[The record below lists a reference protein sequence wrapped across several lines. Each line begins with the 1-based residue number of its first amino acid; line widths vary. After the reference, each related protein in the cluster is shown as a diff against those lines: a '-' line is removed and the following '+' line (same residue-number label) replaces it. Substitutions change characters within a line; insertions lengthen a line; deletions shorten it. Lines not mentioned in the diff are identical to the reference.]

1 VELEYV
7 LQTALT
13 KITDLLGLPFGWIYM
28 LEGKTLVLKTSRGT
42 RVDFLTLS
50 GHGTDAQ
57 GEWLNRPKVRWERL
71 GKDGAAEEFR
81 DLEIRFWA
89 SIPLRTKETT
99 AGALIVAGRNF
110 EMFSAKQAELMEAFG
125 NQISVALTNAQ
136 LFEQVK
142 RSERRYAD
150 LFEHAPDLYFSIDR
164 RHTILGCNTTGAGML
179 GCAQSQVVGRMFADL
194 FVPERR
200 TALRTM
206 VERMFS
212 EGTTLRDVEEQMIRQ
227 DGQAF
232 FVSLNSSLEVDERG
246 SIVNA
251 RIVARDIT
259 DRKQM
264 EGALLHAQKI
274 DSIGNLAGGIAH
286 DFNNILAAVLGSASI
301 MRRRLTEKAPLAKY
315 VDIIESSA
323 RRGSSLTRQLLT
335 FARKTETLVKPV
347 DINGLIQETLQLFQR
362 SVTKEIV
369 VETVL
374 TQEAAMVSGDDG
386 QIQQAL
392 LNLFLNARDAMP
404 DGGRMRVSTDVTVAD
419 AHTTSRFSSVRPGPF
434 VRVTVVDSGRGIP
447 REIQNRVFEPFFTTK
462 DHGTGLGLSV
472 VYGVVQSHGG
482 FIDLES
488 DPGRG
493 ATFSVYLPR
502 TTMLAREAAR
512 KRRQRLP
519 RGSEHLLFVDDE
531 VSVCEIARDML
542 VGLGYTV
549 FVMNDGRAGV
559 EFYRTHQAS
568 VDLVLLDVNM
578 PVMGGKEAFDL
589 LRSINPS
596 LRIMIVTGYGRETVE
611 TSKFTSGVSGFM
623 QKPFQLETLALKVR
637 EVLDQPIPQPT
648 GIV

>member
-1 VELEYV
+1 
-7 LQTALT
+7 
-13 KITDLLGLPFGWIYM
+13 
-28 LEGKTLVLKTSRGT
+28 
-42 RVDFLTLS
+42 
-50 GHGTDAQ
+50 
-57 GEWLNRPKVRWERL
+57 
-71 GKDGAAEEFR
+71 
-81 DLEIRFWA
+81 
-89 SIPLRTKETT
+89 
-99 AGALIVAGRNF
+99 
-110 EMFSAKQAELMEAFG
+110 MFSAKQAELMEAFG